1 MRIGLKQS
9 PDLNNLNKLLSWSE
23 LIVLSTSCLPNDAK
37 NQKTAKASYFLSLS
51 DAVYA
56 VG

>member
-9 PDLNNLNKLLSWSE
+9 PDLNNLNKL

-37 NQKTAKASYFLSLS
+37 NQKTAKASCFLSLS